1 MAKKIKFALEMAD
14 GVKVRSGLEELRE
27 HFDMEKIAGYFLLG
41 KLAEW
46 LEDRFYDEEAEKIR
60 SIDKNAPDFDRQ
72 ICEVLGV
79 DYSADNDMDV
89 AFLKREKG
97 YTARKNS

>member
-1 MAKKIKFALEMAD
+1 MAKKIKFALELAN

-46 LEDRFYDEEAEKIR
+46 LA
-60 SIDKNAPDFDRQ
+60 
-72 ICEVLGV
+72 
-79 DYSADNDMDV
+79 
-89 AFLKREKG
+89 
-97 YTARKNS
+97 